1 MTVAK
6 SLPHLWQKVRK
17 LLIPKLFL
25 SYSCIFGENRQIAAK
40 NPPVRHKPP
49 LRPHSLFLSSMDIF
63 SRLHSSF
70 TTGIRFLFLSLL
82 PQGRM
87 PLGFLAEERTPHDC
101 TTFSRRRG
109 LPAPGSAAL
118 SAAAGRPQL
127 HRFPRRRRHRSATFP
142 RGEQTAIPLSSRR
155 RMNRLSTAIDFV
167 DNNMPE
173 IYLIY
178 ISCRTIFATATRINN
193 TNI

>member
-1 MTVAK
+1 MMRSMIIAFSDDTACK
-6 SLPHLWQKVRK
+6 YLDQQYMLGDN
-17 LLIPKLFL
+17 L
-25 SYSCIFGENRQIAAK
+25 CIVPVMNEEGIAEFY
-40 NPPVRHKPP
+40 V
-49 LRPHSLFLSSMDIF
+49 
-63 SRLHSSF
+63 
-70 TTGIRFLFLSLL
+70 FLFLSLL